1 MSRDQFTFVMNRKH
15 LLILEIIWI
24 TTGVLC
30 IAAGVRYAITA
41 GGTRIFIFIVMAS
54 ISFLFAW
61 LRHRERK
68 KS

>member
-1 MSRDQFTFVMNRKH
+1 MSKKH
-15 LLILEIIWI
+15 LLILEIIWAS
-24 TTGVLC
+24 TGILC
-30 IAAGVRYAITA
+30 IAAGIRYAITT
-41 GGTRIFIFIVMAS
+41 GGSRIFIFILMAL

>member
-1 MSRDQFTFVMNRKH
+1 MNKRF

-24 TTGVLC
+24 TTGTLC
-30 IAAGVRYAITA
+30 LAVGIRSAVISGDSRT
-41 GGTRIFIFIVMAS
+41 FIFLLLAL

-68 KS
+68 KG

>member
-1 MSRDQFTFVMNRKH
+1 MRNSS

-24 TTGVLC
+24 VAGILSVIAGIRFAMTTGGSKIIIFALM
-30 IAAGVRYAITA
+30 AI
-41 GGTRIFIFIVMAS
+41 

-61 LRHRERK
+61 MRHRQRK

>member
-1 MSRDQFTFVMNRKH
+1 MNKRW

-24 TTGVLC
+24 TTGILC
-30 IAAGVRYAITA
+30 IAAGTRFAIQT
-41 GGTRIFIFIVMAS
+41 GGIKTFIFFLMAL

-61 LRHRERK
+61 IRHRERK